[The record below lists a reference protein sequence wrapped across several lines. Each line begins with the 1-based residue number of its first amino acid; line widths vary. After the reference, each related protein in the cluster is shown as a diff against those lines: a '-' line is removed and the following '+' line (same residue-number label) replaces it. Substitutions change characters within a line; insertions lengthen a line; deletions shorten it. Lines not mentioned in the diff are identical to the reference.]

1 MKLRVF
7 GTLVA
12 AGIVTSAL
20 LIEPADA
27 APQGFFAR
35 FGEPSEKKPAKK
47 DAKPSKEKE
56 KDKDKDKKDE
66 AGGPGEIK
74 KRIALA
80 PKGMRWQ
87 LSLEGVAKLY
97 DKQFDEEF
105 TPLYKKAQ
113 PGQEMQMLDAELA
126 EKKALLRRNKLEF
139 GKLPTGV
146 DQGPLKGEYSYNN
159 GESMSKVTLKSGT
172 QRFVFFFSDKLWK
185 IYDEHKLRAGGP
197 LGANFKEAV
206 EILTKRFGLPPVK
219 VEPDY
224 KVGRNFEEAQW
235 KDGQTV
241 IRALNREPVL
251 GMVYVDRNVQNN
263 LSTYRKNKVEDPT
276 ALDKDVVAVT
286 KKEAPPEEKKGA
298 DKDKKKAEKKPAKKS
313 E

>member
-12 AGIVTSAL
+12 AGFVASSL
-20 LIEPADA
+20 LTAPADA

-35 FGEPSEKKPAKK
+35 FGDQGEKKPAKK
-47 DAKPSKEKE
+47 DAKASKEKE
-56 KDKDKDKKDE
+56 KDKKKDE
-66 AGGPGEIK
+66 PGGPGEMK
-74 KRIALA
+74 KRIGLA

-87 LSLEGVAKLY
+87 LSLENIAKLY
-97 DKQFDEEF
+97 DKQFEEEF

-126 EKKALLRRNKLEF
+126 EKKALLRRSKLEF

-159 GESMSKVTLKSGT
+159 GESMSKVLLKNGT
-172 QRFVFFFSDKLWK
+172 QRYLFFFSDKLWK

-197 LGANFKEAV
+197 LGSSFKEAV

-219 VEPDY
+219 TEPDY

-235 KDGQTV
+235 KDAQTI
-241 IRALNREPVL
+241 IRAVNREPVL

-263 LSTYRKNKVEDPT
+263 LSTYRKNKLEDPSE
-276 ALDKDVVAVT
+276 LDKDVVSVT
-286 KKEAPPEEKKGA
+286 KKEAPPEEKKA
-298 DKDKKKAEKKPAKKS
+298 PEKDKKKKAPAKKA